1 MGPSFFWSE
10 SGAVCFMVAGINH
23 LWITE
28 LSLLRSFPPA
38 DFQVLSSTLCKLGVA
53 LASSPV
59 LFSPWLFEAENS
71 E

>member
-1 MGPSFFWSE
+1 MMGPSFFWSE

-38 DFQVLSSTLCKLGVA
+38 DFQVLSSTHCKLGDVLAIFPAIVA
-53 LASSPV
+53 FQLLPMA
-59 LFSPWLFEAENS
+59 F
-71 E
+71 